1 MQNGAR
7 GGLAMARKI
16 VVTSGKGGVGKTTV
30 TANLGVQLA
39 KNGCR
44 VVVCDLDFGLNN
56 VDVVLGVENLAS
68 FDVIDAIE
76 GRCRPKQA
84 LVRHPRYPTLYSLAS
99 NRISERYV
107 SPQAVRLI
115 LDTLAPQ
122 FDYILIDSPA
132 GIDEGFHRAVA
143 CAEEALL
150 VTTPHISAMRDAD
163 RVGNM
168 LKGYRLSRIGLVVN
182 MVRGDLVRRGGDR
195 KGAQDPAHRHR
206 ARGGQDLFG
215 KRCRPRAGVQAAREL
230 LHGQSAGGRGT
241 EVHGALGR
249 SHARTEKSLRREF
262 MRSEVTKERLMG
274 ILHADKEE
282 MNEVTREACIAE
294 FSRVAGEYFE
304 TEGDVAMEIKRGRS
318 SSEVSVTFRAN
329 RVKNFTIVK

>member
-182 MVRGDLVRRGGDR
+182 MVRGDLVRRGEILTPDEIAKALRIPLTAIVPEEDKIFLENVADR
-195 KGAQDPAHRHR
+195 VR
-206 ARGGQDLFG
+206 AFKLLANFYTGTKPED
-215 KRCRPRAGVQAAREL
+215 AAEKKYTGL
-230 LHGQSAGGRGT
+230 L
-241 EVHGALGR
+241 GAL
-249 SHARTEKSLRREF
+249 
-262 MRSEVTKERLMG
+262 MRGLK
-274 ILHADKEE
+274 
-282 MNEVTREACIAE
+282 
-294 FSRVAGEYFE
+294 
-304 TEGDVAMEIKRGRS
+304 
-318 SSEVSVTFRAN
+318 N
-329 RVKNFTIVK
+329 R